1 MKQEA
6 WVEDKFD
13 EVFAKKGKIEKADE
27 TKQNAEYTPTI
38 NTCVKRIKNK
48 IPNVFAK
55 KGKFE
60 KDDVKTL
67 NVECTPTI
75 NTTVN
80 TVTRNPK
87 NTVKKP

>member
-6 WVEDKFD
+6 WVENKFD
-13 EVFAKKGKIEKADE
+13 EVFAKKGKVEKANE
-27 TKQNAEYTPTI
+27 TKQNAKYTLTI
-38 NTCVKRIKNK
+38 NIIKNK
-48 IPNVFAK
+48 IPNVFARK
-55 KGKFE
+55 VRFE